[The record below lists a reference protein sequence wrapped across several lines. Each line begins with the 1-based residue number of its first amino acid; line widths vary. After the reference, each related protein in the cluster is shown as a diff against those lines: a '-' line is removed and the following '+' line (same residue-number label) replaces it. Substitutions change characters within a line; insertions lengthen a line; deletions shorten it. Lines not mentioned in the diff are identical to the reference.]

1 MRRLQ
6 DGKRGDYLVNLLEAL
21 YHLLLQPG
29 QVLLGFKIL
38 SFHHVLLHVQD
49 RNNRHHL
56 GEVDWDCRLVL
67 GLRLVPVASCQLP
80 AASWTSASEWWTSDC
95 TSDWCRDS
103 DWRWGSDRCQAPDRC
118 RDSAPACAHIL
129 HLLRDLHPSSA
140 SFCAGPS
147 TPSTSSSSACVPVP
161 QVCNKNCRSS

>member
-1 MRRLQ
+1 MRFCSELQEVRLRALEVLLQVRLPALELLQVQTGGPQCLTHTYKAKFLLKHLILGEMRRLQ

-80 AASWTSASEWWTSDC
+80 AAS
-95 TSDWCRDS
+95 
-103 DWRWGSDRCQAPDRC
+103 CQLDVGLRLV
-118 RDSAPACAHIL
+118 DLGL
-129 HLLRDLHPSSA
+129 HLRL
-140 SFCAGPS
+140 
-147 TPSTSSSSACVPVP
+147 VPGF
-161 QVCNKNCRSS
+161 RLALGFR